1 MAPKRGAATGTARAR
16 RSSKSNGKAAGTSTK
31 SERKILVTAGE
42 GQTGRLVIDLLA
54 TNEDYMHKYGELTA
68 LVFSEAAKSV
78 LEEYEA
84 VKVAVF
90 DPSDE
95 EALVKCMEA
104 VDTCLLIPP
113 ARKDKSQITR
123 TLIEAARKAQTVQN
137 LVLLS
142 SAGCDYAERDTQP
155 HLREFIDLEALVM
168 QPKGEPDTS
177 DAGHS
182 MCIVRAG
189 FYAEN
194 LLLYSKQAQGEGRLP
209 IPVGDRHKFA
219 PVALGDIAQLVAF
232 VVTSEGPHGL
242 ADIVRSQVLVATGPQ
257 LTSGSE
263 LAQAASQALGTKME
277 FESIDNDTAKQIL
290 NSDQGAEVDEAEREY
305 LLEYYSLV
313 REGKTNYTATTA
325 MLAYLGTRGQEPAE
339 FFRTYSDEF
348 KPKKRKIAG
357 KPASAGASGKK
368 VPSRGKAATK
378 SAGAEEEAS
387 SSSAPPEARR
397 ETAPKGL

>member
-1 MAPKRGAATGTARAR
+1 MAPKRGAASGIAKAR
-16 RSSKSNGKAAGTSTK
+16 RASKSNGKAAAGK
-31 SERKILVTAGE
+31 SSRKILVTAGE

-54 TNEDYMHKYGELTA
+54 TNEDYMHKYEELTA

-78 LEEYEA
+78 LEDYKS

-113 ARKDKSQITR
+113 ARKDKAQITR
-123 TLIEAARKAQTVQN
+123 MLIEAARKAKTVQN

-142 SAGCDYAERDTQP
+142 SAGCDYAERDAQP
-155 HLREFIDLEALVM
+155 RLREFIDLEALAM
-168 QPKGEPDTS
+168 QPKGEPDTGET
-177 DAGHS
+177 GHS
-182 MCIVRAG
+182 MCIIRAG

-219 PVALGDIAQLVAF
+219 PIALGDVAQLAAF

-242 ADIVRSQVLVATGPQ
+242 AENVRSQVLVATGPQ

-277 FESIDNDTAKQIL
+277 FESIDDETAKQIL

-313 REGKTNYTATTA
+313 REGKTDYTATTA

-339 FFRTYSDEF
+339 FFKTYSEEF
-348 KPKKRKIAG
+348 KPKKRKVAG
-357 KPASAGASGKK
+357 KPPSAGAPGKK
-368 VPSRGKAATK
+368 VPSRGKATAK
-378 SAGAEEEAS
+378 GVAAEEEALNGG
-387 SSSAPPEARR
+387 AVPEA
-397 ETAPKGL
+397 TVPKGL